1 MSAEASPTK
10 RRAAHPALVLALT
23 GAGALLAS
31 MDQTVVV
38 TALPDLFLDIDLPI
52 TELDRGAWVV
62 TGYLLGFT
70 AAMPIMGRIADI
82 YGHSRVYLLAMLIFL
97 VGSALVAVGQDL
109 GWIVGARVVQAVG
122 GGALIPVTIAIANDS
137 LSDSRRGLGIGV
149 VVALAE
155 TGAVLGP
162 LWGGLILHLLD
173 WRWIFWINLPIG
185 FAIMTLVYLYVEKG
199 TRRHMPVDLLG
210 GVLLGG
216 SLAFLALGLSGE
228 GALPSGDGWRP
239 GLLAGSG
246 VFLALF
252 IAWERRTTSPL
263 LPLGLLRRLP
273 LSAANLVN
281 VAVGGALILALVN
294 IPLMTDT
301 VFGEAP
307 LEGGLR
313 LARLT
318 VMIPVGAVIGAALYH
333 FSGYRLPMA
342 LGLGLAALGFWLL
355 SRWPLSIED
364 PRITLELMVGGLGFG
379 IVITPITMAVLNNVR
394 DHQKATASA
403 LVTTARMVGM
413 IIGVSALS
421 SWGHAHFQSLVGAV
435 PFPTPGVNEASAA
448 FQSRLASYETDVAG
462 ASLNFF
468 HDMFFVAMIVCLAAL
483 VPAYF
488 LGKRQRQS
496 DESISFP
503 RPKQ

>member
-52 TELDRGAWVV
+52 SELDRGAWVV

-155 TGAVLGP
+155 AGAVIGP

-185 FAIMTLVYLYVEKG
+185 FAIMTFVYLYVEKG
-199 TRRHMPVDLLG
+199 TRRHMPVDLVG

-216 SLAFLALGLSGE
+216 S
-228 GALPSGDGWRP
+228 
-239 GLLAGSG
+239 
-246 VFLALF
+246 
-252 IAWERRTTSPL
+252 
-263 LPLGLLRRLP
+263 
-273 LSAANLVN
+273 
-281 VAVGGALILALVN
+281 
-294 IPLMTDT
+294 
-301 VFGEAP
+301 
-307 LEGGLR
+307 
-313 LARLT
+313 
-318 VMIPVGAVIGAALYH
+318 
-333 FSGYRLPMA
+333 
-342 LGLGLAALGFWLL
+342 
-355 SRWPLSIED
+355 
-364 PRITLELMVGGLGFG
+364 
-379 IVITPITMAVLNNVR
+379 
-394 DHQKATASA
+394 
-403 LVTTARMVGM
+403 
-413 IIGVSALS
+413 
-421 SWGHAHFQSLVGAV
+421 
-435 PFPTPGVNEASAA
+435 
-448 FQSRLASYETDVAG
+448 
-462 ASLNFF
+462 
-468 HDMFFVAMIVCLAAL
+468 
-483 VPAYF
+483 
-488 LGKRQRQS
+488 
-496 DESISFP
+496 
-503 RPKQ
+503 